1 MQIFVKTLTGKT
13 ITLEVEGTDTI
24 DAVKAKIQDKEGIPP
39 DQQRLIFAGKQLEDG
54 RTLQDYNI
62 QKESTLHLV
71 LRLRGGMQIFVK
83 TLTGKTITLEVEGT
97 DTIEAVKAKIQ
108 DKEGIP
114 PDQQRLIFAGKQLED
129 GRTLQDYNI
138 QKESTL
144 HLVLRLRGGMMDDED
159 EKPAIVIDN
168 GSGMMKAGC
177 SGEDAPK
184 VTFSSVVGYPK
195 QKTALVGT
203 DKDYYIGEEAQQKRG
218 ILLLKYPLEHGIV
231 QNWDDMEKVW
241 RHTFDNELRM
251 VVGDEN
257 EADEDCQGVL
267 LTEAPMNPK
276 DNRERMTQ
284 IMFETFNVRR
294 FYVAIQAVLSL
305 YASGRTTGV
314 VVDCGDGVSHTVPIY
329 EGYSMPHAIQRINLA
344 GRDLTDYICKILQ
357 ESKITLTTTA
367 ERESAKKIKE
377 DLCYCSMDFATDVEN
392 FAGKEKQ
399 FEMPDG
405 TVVTVHNQMIRCPE
419 LMFKPSLDGKEMMGL
434 HELTKKTV
442 NDCDLDVRKDLL
454 GNVVMSGGTTM
465 FPNMPERLQ
474 AEIQGLVPEATK
486 VKVIA
491 PPERMISV
499 WIGGSILA
507 SLSTFSR
514 MWINRESNP
523 DAQPPIV
530 GYEEVGP
537 RIVHQMCNS

>member
-1 MQIFVKTLTGKT
+1 
-13 ITLEVEGTDTI
+13 
-24 DAVKAKIQDKEGIPP
+24 
-39 DQQRLIFAGKQLEDG
+39 
-54 RTLQDYNI
+54 
-62 QKESTLHLV
+62 
-71 LRLRGGMQIFVK
+71 
-83 TLTGKTITLEVEGT
+83 
-97 DTIEAVKAKIQ
+97 
-108 DKEGIP
+108 
-114 PDQQRLIFAGKQLED
+114 
-129 GRTLQDYNI
+129 
-138 QKESTL
+138 
-144 HLVLRLRGGMMDDED
+144 
-159 EKPAIVIDN
+159 
-168 GSGMMKAGC
+168 
-177 SGEDAPK
+177 

>member
-1 MQIFVKTLTGKT
+1 
-13 ITLEVEGTDTI
+13 
-24 DAVKAKIQDKEGIPP
+24 
-39 DQQRLIFAGKQLEDG
+39 
-54 RTLQDYNI
+54 
-62 QKESTLHLV
+62 
-71 LRLRGGMQIFVK
+71 
-83 TLTGKTITLEVEGT
+83 
-97 DTIEAVKAKIQ
+97 
-108 DKEGIP
+108 
-114 PDQQRLIFAGKQLED
+114 
-129 GRTLQDYNI
+129 
-138 QKESTL
+138 
-144 HLVLRLRGGMMDDED
+144 
-159 EKPAIVIDN
+159 
-168 GSGMMKAGC
+168 
-177 SGEDAPK
+177 
-184 VTFSSVVGYPK
+184 
-195 QKTALVGT
+195 
-203 DKDYYIGEEAQQKRG
+203 
-218 ILLLKYPLEHGIV
+218 
-231 QNWDDMEKVW
+231 VW

-251 VVGDEN
+251 VVGDDN
-257 EADEDCQGVL
+257 EADEDCCGVL

-377 DLCYCSMDFATDVEN
+377 DLCYVSMTFADEVDN

-434 HELTKKTV
+434 HELTRKTV

-474 AEIQGLVPEATK
+474 AELQGLVPEATK
-486 VKVIA
+486 CKVIA

-514 MWINRESNP
+514 MWIARESNP
-523 DAQPPIV
+523 DAQPPVV

>member
-1 MQIFVKTLTGKT
+1 M
-13 ITLEVEGTDTI
+13 
-24 DAVKAKIQDKEGIPP
+24 
-39 DQQRLIFAGKQLEDG
+39 
-54 RTLQDYNI
+54 
-62 QKESTLHLV
+62 S
-71 LRLRGGMQIFVK
+71 
-83 TLTGKTITLEVEGT
+83 
-97 DTIEAVKAKIQ
+97 
-108 DKEGIP
+108 
-114 PDQQRLIFAGKQLED
+114 
-129 GRTLQDYNI
+129 
-138 QKESTL
+138 
-144 HLVLRLRGGMMDDED
+144 ED
-159 EKPAIVIDN
+159 EKPAIIMDN
-168 GSGMMKAGC
+168 GTGMMK
-177 SGEDAPK
+177 SGLSGTDAPT
-184 VTFSSVVGYPK
+184 VTFASCVGYPK
-195 QKTALVGT
+195 NKAMMTGGN
-203 DKDYYIGEEAQQKRG
+203 KEYYVGEEAQQKRG
-218 ILLLKYPLEHGIV
+218 ILVLKFPLEHCVIT
-231 QNWDDMEKVW
+231 NWDDMEKIW
-241 RHTFDNELRM
+241 AHTFDNELRV

-257 EADEDCQGVL
+257 EGDEDCTGVL

-276 DNRERMTQ
+276 ENRERMTQ

-357 ESKITLTTTA
+357 ESKIVLTTTA

-377 DLCYCSMDFATDVEN
+377 DLCYVSMDFGGEVDA

-405 TVVTVHNQMIRCPE
+405 QVVTVHNQMIRCPE

-474 AEIQGLVPEATK
+474 AELQQLVPEATK

-491 PPERMISV
+491 PPERIISV
-499 WIGGSILA
+499 WIGGSILS
-507 SLSTFSR
+507 SLSTFAR
-514 MWINRESNP
+514 MWICRESDP
-523 DAQPPIV
+523 DATPPIV
-530 GYEEVGP
+530 GYEEIGP